1 MTSELIFM
9 NSNNQT
15 IDDFRPLQP
24 NILLFDTGENDFNK
38 TNNNNNFSFTYPNLN
53 ILFQNAQSSYKTID
67 LWPDKFL
74 ICIYIIIFV
83 VGLIGNFLVIYF
95 VLFYKRMQSMTNKFI
110 TNLAV
115 ADLAVI
121 LVCVPVTVSRLIYKQ
136 WVLGEFLCRF
146 SSFVQGVSLS
156 VSVMTL
162 TAISI
167 DRFVIIYKPM
177 KARSMCTNRKV
188 KIVVL
193 TIWILSLFI
202 MSPLLIVFKYER
214 NDILIFGYT
223 HSFESCIE
231 RWPFFELKLSYEV
244 LLIFFLYIFP
254 TVFMSYAY
262 FTITKVLWFVGDK
275 NLNNEITSSQH
286 IYNFDCNTHCKTIN
300 INNENSRYSYESV
313 KRSQINKHSNVS
325 DDGNSKTNNNN
336 NNNNNNDNN
345 NSNKEE
351 GINFV
356 SENEL
361 TLNCK
366 DESASNSKIH
376 NLFIKCVKKNP
387 KSNQIESTQ
396 ELSISRNNSSR
407 YRRGGSFNSK
417 RSVKSSRSMKK
428 RDSLKSSNNV
438 LNNNND
444 DRLSNKPALN
454 SLVYQLRIYDSF
466 YKKNLK
472 RAHSSPLTNHKMP
485 QTSQNNI
492 IELNSVNI
500 NSNNFINYESIKPTV
515 SQQST
520 YIKQMNPRRN
530 EIAIFKLIKSRKRV
544 VKLLIILVMLFMCSW
559 LPYHIIAISIE
570 IILFREEKFKPTDST
585 VTNEF
590 NNRNVKSLDDGG
602 ETISSLLSKNIYPM
616 VLCIALAN
624 SASNPV
630 CYMALSHG
638 FRNKII
644 SSFKSCF
651 SRKSKTNVNNVNF
664 ANNRLNL
671 IKKRANL
678 INNHNLSKKL

>member
-1 MTSELIFM
+1 MTSELIFI
-9 NSNNQT
+9 NSSSTNGN
-15 IDDFRPLQP
+15 FSLAHQP
-24 NILLFDTGENDFNK
+24 QPPSTPDILLFDNGEEHFKN
-38 TNNNNNFSFTYPNLN
+38 FTYPNLN
-53 ILFQNAQSSYKTID
+53 VLFRNAQSSYKTID

-74 ICIYIIIFV
+74 ICIYIIIFI

-95 VLFYKRMQSMTNKFI
+95 VIFYKRMQSMTNKFI

-121 LVCVPVTVSRLIYKQ
+121 LICVPVTVSRLVYKQ

-177 KARSMCTNRKV
+177 KARSMCTSRKV
-188 KIVVL
+188 RIVVI

-202 MSPLLIVFKYER
+202 MSPLLIVFKYEK
-214 NDILIFGYT
+214 NDIAIFGFT

-231 RWPFFELKLSYEV
+231 KWPFFELKLSYEV

-275 NLNNEITSSQH
+275 NLNNDLKSSSQQ
-286 IYNFDCNTHCKTIN
+286 IYNYDCNTLNNTIN
-300 INNENSRYSYESV
+300 HNYNNENSRYSYESA

-325 DDGNSKTNNNN
+325 DDDCKTNNNN
-336 NNNNNNDNN
+336 NN
-345 NSNKEE
+345 KEDL
-351 GINFV
+351 IFA

-361 TLNCK
+361 TYN
-366 DESASNSKIH
+366 NSRVENGQHLKIQ
-376 NLFIKCVKKNP
+376 NLFVKCLKKTP
-387 KSNQIESTQ
+387 KSNQVESTQ
-396 ELSISRNNSSR
+396 ELTISRNNSSR

-417 RSVKSSRSMKK
+417 RSVKSSKSVKR
-428 RDSLKSSNNV
+428 RDSLKSSNNI
-438 LNNNND
+438 LNND
-444 DRLSNKPALN
+444 DKYSNAPALN
-454 SLVYQLRIYDSF
+454 SLAYQLRIYDSF

-472 RAHSSPLTNHKMP
+472 RAQSSPISHQTIP
-485 QTSQNNI
+485 QLSQNNL
-492 IELNSVNI
+492 IELNSVNV
-500 NSNNFINYESIKPTV
+500 NSNIINYETIKPLG
-515 SQQST
+515 SQQQLQAP
-520 YIKQMNPRRN
+520 YMKQMNPRRN

-570 IILFREEKFKPTDST
+570 IILFREEKYKPIDNVSSDFSTSNIKPTD
-585 VTNEF
+585 
-590 NNRNVKSLDDGG
+590 DDG

-638 FRNKII
+638 FRNKLI

-651 SRKSKTNVNNVNF
+651 NRKSKINNNSINHNNVNN

-671 IKKRANL
+671 IKNRANL
-678 INNHNLSKKL
+678 ITSQNISKKQ